1 MWIKTGKYILE
12 NEGGNGNYSEIYL
25 VDEFEEN
32 GAYYILS
39 YDRHHNAKFGKF
51 FYSAK
56 DAEKYFDNLC
66 ARLGAEVI
74 LNVDKKK

>member
-32 GAYYILS
+32 GAYYILA
-39 YDRHHNAKFGKF
+39 YDRNHNHKFGKF
-51 FYSAK
+51 FYNTK
-56 DAEKYFDNLC
+56 NAETYFDKLC
-66 ARLGAEVI
+66 AKLRAEAI
-74 LNVDKKK
+74 DIE